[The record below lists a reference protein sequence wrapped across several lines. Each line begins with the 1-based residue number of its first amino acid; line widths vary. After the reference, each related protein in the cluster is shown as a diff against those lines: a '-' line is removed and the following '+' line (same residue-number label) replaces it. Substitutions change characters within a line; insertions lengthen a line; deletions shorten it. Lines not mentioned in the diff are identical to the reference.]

1 MVSRSHPQVHPHQPP
16 IAPLQPRTVRPSRRR
31 RLEPSPS
38 SAYLSLGKRWLTRFL
53 SRLLAS
59 VAKHYL
65 TSRASFND
73 TARYWAQAYAGA
85 PTAAGGV
92 GGATGLVPGGKKEKG
107 DDAIALA
114 GLDKSEVQKFE
125 NVSRSAS
132 RLRRLISCSRL
143 SVDLSDVTDGLRQ
156 DADREWPE
164 SGPGDKRRHSLLTGP
179 LPTPC
184 TSSRSTLCGD

>member
-1 MVSRSHPQVHPHQPP
+1 MLTLLLS
-16 IAPLQPRTVRPSRRR
+16 IFARP
-31 RLEPSPS
+31 
-38 SAYLSLGKRWLTRFL
+38 
-53 SRLLAS
+53 

-125 NVSRSAS
+125 NVSRQEGRSP
-132 RLRRLISCSRL
+132 
-143 SVDLSDVTDGLRQ
+143 D
-156 DADREWPE
+156 
-164 SGPGDKRRHSLLTGP
+164 
-179 LPTPC
+179 
-184 TSSRSTLCGD
+184 SSHPD

>member
-1 MVSRSHPQVHPHQPP
+1 M
-16 IAPLQPRTVRPSRRR
+16 
-31 RLEPSPS
+31 RLN
-38 SAYLSLGKRWLTRFL
+38 LTR
-53 SRLLAS
+53 LASSHCPRPTS

-92 GGATGLVPGGKKEKG
+92 GGATGLTPGGKKEKG

-125 NVSRSAS
+125 NVSGRKKDPHIVVGADLH
-132 RLRRLISCSRL
+132 RLLGTETLRWDSTGCRL
-143 SVDLSDVTDGLRQ
+143 
-156 DADREWPE
+156 
-164 SGPGDKRRHSLLTGP
+164 
-179 LPTPC
+179 
-184 TSSRSTLCGD
+184 